1 MCLKNIT
8 KKERH
13 YHKVQVFSEYINFKK
28 NNQKV
33 FDFTALKMTT
43 QIRWTLPSTL
53 FLFRALLAK
62 NGSNPSF
69 LWIIKVS
76 CVQYEPMAFSFL
88 KGRRNVKHFG
98 RDRVIQGLLNAMS
111 IMSDGSTP
119 SNGGKWELMHYVHK
133 VSSYLPPLD
142 GGCAS
147 DMIDIVWRNS
157 PHQFFAVT
165 SQ

>member
-43 QIRWTLPSTL
+43 HIRWTLPSTL

-69 LWIIKVS
+69 LWIIKQPLNLHLDFVGGSWNFPGWLPRKKIGSKNWIFFS
-76 CVQYEPMAFSFL
+76 CFGTGFVTPRFL
-88 KGRRNVKHFG
+88 KPRFQRLDKILGAELKKN
-98 RDRVIQGLLNAMS
+98 
-111 IMSDGSTP
+111 GS
-119 SNGGKWELMHYVHK
+119 KDL
-133 VSSYLPPLD
+133 
-142 GGCAS
+142 
-147 DMIDIVWRNS
+147 R
-157 PHQFFAVT
+157 FF
-165 SQ
+165 